1 MTEDFIP
8 PLNGRQIQ
16 FETRICKNKHVFIL
30 WNCQQTNVMKTAT
43 VHRSRSACFLVRN
56 IDSGMNSKITIKIHY
71 KWISLGDYI
80 VWTLLNTLL
89 ERKGI
94 WMRFN
99 QTFFS
104 WWLLQKIGID
114 VFLVFIVLMVYSRL
128 TKYPILLYS
137 WKIFPNSSRSHWLLR
152 GNMTPNNDAAGLRP
166 KSMSESMTSKGNSAK
181 FPVACSR
188 LRDGGGKSFSNKKG
202 EKRAGAGERQGGGA
216 CTHFFNGLF
225 RYISSWFD
233 SKT

>member
-104 WWLLQKIGID
+104 WWLLQKIGIE

-152 GNMTPNNDAAGLRP
+152 GNMTPNNDAAGLQP

-181 FPVACSR
+181 FPANVDRRPSLQR
-188 LRDGGGKSFSNKKG
+188 
-202 EKRAGAGERQGGGA
+202 
-216 CTHFFNGLF
+216 GLMNF
-225 RYISSWFD
+225 PLEISSFITNHL
-233 SKT
+233 KTGSSGNS

>member
-1 MTEDFIP
+1 M
-8 PLNGRQIQ
+8 
-16 FETRICKNKHVFIL
+16 
-30 WNCQQTNVMKTAT
+30 WNCQQTKVMKTAT

-181 FPVACSR
+181 FPANVDRRPSLQR
-188 LRDGGGKSFSNKKG
+188 
-202 EKRAGAGERQGGGA
+202 
-216 CTHFFNGLF
+216 GLMNF
-225 RYISSWFD
+225 PLEISSFITNHL
-233 SKT
+233 KTGPSGNS

>member
-16 FETRICKNKHVFIL
+16 FETRICKNRHVFIL
-30 WNCQQTNVMKTAT
+30 WNCQQTNVMKMAT
-43 VHRSRSACFLVRN
+43 VRSRSACFLVRN

-89 ERKGI
+89 KWKGI

-99 QTFFS
+99 QNFFN

-181 FPVACSR
+181 FPANVDRRPSLQR
-188 LRDGGGKSFSNKKG
+188 
-202 EKRAGAGERQGGGA
+202 
-216 CTHFFNGLF
+216 GLMNF
-225 RYISSWFD
+225 PLEISSFITNHL
-233 SKT
+233 KTGPSGNS